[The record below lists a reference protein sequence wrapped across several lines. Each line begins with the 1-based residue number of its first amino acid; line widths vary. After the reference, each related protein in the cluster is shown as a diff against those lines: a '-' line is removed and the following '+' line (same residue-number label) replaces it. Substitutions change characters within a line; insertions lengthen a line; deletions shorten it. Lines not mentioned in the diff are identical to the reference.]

1 MRSSRK
7 HDISYFGE
15 FIDKDLEREFFAYD
29 IMHYTKVMGP
39 VALIF
44 GVIYLMFFI
53 SDYFDLDNPNTILII
68 LMIRLLFLLS
78 SIILY
83 IAVKKVQIYSH
94 MTYLITA
101 YEVFAIV
108 CFLVILN
115 QYETHTFFLF
125 FSIMALTLA
134 IYIVPN
140 RISNSR
146 IISVFL
152 GLSFFIFYARTIDGM
167 DISLFLKILSYYL
180 IIIIYCN
187 IGTYL
192 TNYYKRKQYLDGKEL
207 RRVSV
212 TDTMTGIYNRA
223 KFNEELY
230 QWIDQCNN
238 KEKNLSLAIFDID
251 NFKRINDDYGHLIGD
266 GVIQNI
272 VTVINRT
279 LENTDIFARWGGDE
293 FALLYTNK
301 DIHQAKELTKQM
313 QECIQKIKY
322 EKVENIT
329 CSFGLV
335 QLSKN
340 ETAESLLQRADTLLY
355 KAKNSGKNAICC
367 EAGATEI

>member
-7 HDISYFGE
+7 HNISYFGE

-29 IMHYTKVMGP
+29 IMHYTKIMGP

-53 SDYFDLDNPNTILII
+53 SDYFALDNPNSILII
-68 LMIRLLFLLS
+68 LIIRLLFLFS
-78 SIILY
+78 SVTLF
-83 IAVKKVQIYSH
+83 IAVKKVQIYLH

-101 YEVFAIV
+101 YEVFAII

-115 QYETHTFFLF
+115 QYETHTLLLF

-140 RISNSR
+140 RIFNSR
-146 IISVFL
+146 IISAFL
-152 GLSFFIFYARTIDGM
+152 GLSFFVFYARTIEGM
-167 DISLFLKILSYYL
+167 DASLFLKILSYYL
-180 IIIIYCN
+180 IILIYCN

-230 QWIDQCNN
+230 QWIDQCNSR
-238 KEKNLSLAIFDID
+238 EKYLSLALFDID

-272 VTVINRT
+272 VVAIKKT
-279 LENTDIFARWGGDE
+279 LEETDVFARWGGDE

-301 DIHQAKELTKQM
+301 DIYQAKELTERILKH
-313 QECIQKIKY
+313 IQKIKY
-322 EKVENIT
+322 ENVENIT

-335 QLSKN
+335 QLRKK
-340 ETAESLLQRADTLLY
+340 ETAESLLQRVDILLY
-355 KAKNSGKNAICC
+355 EAKNSGKNAICC
-367 EAGATEI
+367 EAGAGEQ